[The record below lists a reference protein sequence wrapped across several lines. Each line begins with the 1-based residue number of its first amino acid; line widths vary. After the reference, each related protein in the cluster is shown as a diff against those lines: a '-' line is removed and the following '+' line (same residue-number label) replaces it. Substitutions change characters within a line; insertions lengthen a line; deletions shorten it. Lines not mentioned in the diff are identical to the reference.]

1 VLLEVFKKEYMQ
13 NSVTRWIHNHPNSH

>member
-1 VLLEVFKKEYMQ
+1 MQ